1 VADWQISSD
10 SGPNGR
16 DHHHRTG
23 DEWFEMLTRTV
34 AHLAAQLA
42 MTQMRLRALATALEE
57 CGAVD
62 ASAVHAHLRAI
73 AAQETGAYLREHLG
87 EALCEIIDVE
97 RLAADIQEFLS

>member
-1 VADWQISSD
+1 VAEWQISSD

-16 DHHHRTG
+16 DHHHSTS

-42 MTQMRLRALATALEE
+42 MTQMRLRALATVLEE

-62 ASAVHAHLRAI
+62 ASAVRAHLRTI
-73 AAQETGAYLREHLG
+73 AAQETGTYLRENLG
-87 EALCEIIDVE
+87 EALCKIIDVE
-97 RLAADIQEFLS
+97 RLEADIREFLS

>member
-1 VADWQISSD
+1 MAKWQISSD

-16 DHHHRTG
+16 DHYHSTS

-57 CGAVD
+57 RGAVD
-62 ASAVHAHLRAI
+62 ASAVRAHLRAI
-73 AAQETGAYLREHLG
+73 AVQDTGAYLCENLG
-87 EALCEIIDVE
+87 ETLCEIIDVE
-97 RLAADIQEFLS
+97 SLEAEIREFLS